1 MYFVSQGTPTVHLVP
16 LSSVKCRELWERLG
30 VIQAL
35 SFLSNLSSDFREFD
49 WFCFTRITNST
60 AMVLHIFALVA
71 FSRIKF
77 TESCKAAWSDR
88 AFKLVWF
95 DCEAP
100 FLFNGEL
107 WLLVNLILFLRHH
120 QEYCLFLH
128 WLHCQVGRAVRQ
140 LGLIG
145 SRPFPSFPTR
155 ALVLCAAPARRK
167 APCHPTCS
175 HSHNVTPDLSSSAC
189 HQSEKGTF
197 SHSFK
202 TVNFEWL
209 PPRQTIWALMQ
220 PTDNFRQDPS
230 NNNWHG

>member
-1 MYFVSQGTPTVHLVP
+1 MVA

-49 WFCFTRITNST
+49 WFCFTRNTNST
-60 AMVLHIFALVA
+60 AMVLHIFALAA
-71 FSRIKF
+71 FSSNNFR
-77 TESCKAAWSDR
+77 ESCEPAWSDQ
-88 AFKLVWF
+88 AFKLVW
-95 DCEAP
+95 CVCVAP
-100 FLFNGEL
+100 FLFNSE
-107 WLLVNLILFLRHH
+107 HH

-140 LGLIG
+140 LGVIG

-167 APCHPTCS
+167 AACHPTCS
-175 HSHNVTPDLSSSAC
+175 HSHIVTPDLSSSAC

-197 SHSFK
+197 SQRHTASRLS
-202 TVNFEWL
+202 TVYYVVPIYLYIYLN
-209 PPRQTIWALMQ
+209 IV
-220 PTDNFRQDPS
+220 
-230 NNNWHG
+230 NW